1 MQNPE
6 SIGIGQSGLLS
17 SIMCNGCNVER
28 SPKALSDMAIADG
41 TSLAKSEIGPQFK
54 SVSPIPRGV
63 ASRYNRNS
71 QKKPYEQMARLNPT
85 TALPVCRLP
94 VGGQIIPSVQE
105 WNLRLDQGSDKDSES
120 GASGV
125 GVGVDPVPQNPQ
137 GKNEDSR
144 TPPRHRNRQKKP
156 YAPTATT
163 KPGQGSPS
171 YVGVGDPSSPM
182 IKPAYSYIA
191 LITMAILQSPEK
203 KLTLSGICEFI
214 SNRFP
219 YYREKFPAWQN
230 SIRHNLS
237 LNDCFL
243 KIPREPGNPGKG
255 NYWTLDPDAEDMFD
269 NGSFLRRRK
278 RYKRP
283 PPHYIRDRAMMAFA
297 ICNERGGACAAADI
311 PGALPYPA
319 YLSPIPGL
327 SLLEFA
333 PGAIEALKFRFLD
346 PPAPLYKPVPISAP
360 PIREINP
367 PPRTVMSQVPATVQ
381 EKKGNF
387 SIEALIG
394 DQPTTEQSNGWV
406 LDLRQPADGCKI
418 RRAGQASAF
427 SRVR

>member
-17 SIMCNGCNVER
+17 SIMCKGCNVDK
-28 SPKALSDMAIADG
+28 SPKSLNEAIVDGSSLS
-41 TSLAKSEIGPQFK
+41 KSEIGAVFP
-54 SVSPIPRGV
+54 SVSPVSPVSRS
-63 ASRYNRNS
+63 AAPRYNRNS
-71 QKKPYEQMARLNPT
+71 QKKPYEQMPRLNA
-85 TALPVCRLP
+85 TAAVSGCRLS
-94 VGGQIIPSVQE
+94 GSGQIIPGMQE

-120 GASGV
+120 STSGV
-125 GVGVDPVPQNPQ
+125 VDPVLQSPQ
-137 GKNEDSR
+137 GKNEASR

-163 KPGQGSPS
+163 KPGQGSPP
-171 YVGVGDPSSPM
+171 YAGEGYPSSPM

-297 ICNERGGACAAADI
+297 ICNERGAACAAADI

-333 PGAIEALKFRFLD
+333 PGALEALKFRFLD

-367 PPRTVMSQVPATVQ
+367 PPRTVMSQVPAVVQ

-394 DQPTTEQSNGWV
+394 DQPTSEQSNGWV